1 MKMMASLVDVLDT
14 LTRPAALVEQADGG
28 SVRCLACAHRC
39 LIKPDSRGICQVRFN
54 RDGTLMVPRGYVAGA
69 QVDPIEKKPF
79 NHFMPG
85 SKALTFGMLGCN
97 FHCEFCQNWLS
108 SQVLRDDR
116 ATRSIDSIQQVEPEQ
131 LVDYALH
138 GGAEIIASSYNEPL
152 ITTEWAIEVFT
163 LAVKAGQ
170 KCVYISNGHATPQV
184 LEALKPCLSGYKIDL
199 KSMQEKN
206 YREMGGKLQNVLDT
220 IQKAHALGFW
230 VEVVTLVIP
239 GYNDSNEELWEAARF
254 ITSVSPD
261 IPWHVTAF
269 HPDYR
274 MQNTPPTPV
283 DTLVRAAEIG
293 QESGLRY
300 VYAGNLPGR
309 VKSLEDT
316 YCPKCNTRLI
326 SRFGYTIG
334 EYNITAQG
342 TCSKCGAKQAGVWTD
357 RPEKVNIGG
366 DGYPRRARL

>member
-1 MKMMASLVDVLDT
+1 MKMMASLVDVLDS
-14 LTRPAALVEQADGG
+14 LTRPAALVEPADDG
-28 SVRCLACAHRC
+28 SVRCLSCAHRC
-39 LIKPDSRGICQVRFN
+39 LIKPGSRGICQVRFS

-79 NHFMPG
+79 NHFLPG

-131 LVDYALH
+131 LVDFALQN
-138 GGAEIIASSYNEPL
+138 GAEIIASSYNEPL
-152 ITTEWAIEVFT
+152 ITTEWAIEIFT
-163 LAVKAGQ
+163 LAVKAGL
-170 KCVYISNGHATPQV
+170 KCVYISNGHATPEA

-220 IQKAHALGFW
+220 IQKAHELGFW

-274 MQNTPPTPV
+274 MQDTPPTPV

-326 SRFGYTIG
+326 ARLGYTIG

-342 TCSKCGAKQAGVWTD
+342 TCPKCGTKQAGVWTD
-357 RPEKVNIGG
+357 KPEKVTLGG